1 MHFGDHK
8 QLMEHYVTHF
18 DSNYFLKGLALYR
31 SLVKHAG
38 PFKLWIVCMDEI
50 TAAMLERLKAQEIEV
65 IRLPDIEFPA
75 LLELKNTR
83 TWAEYCWT
91 VTPFLF
97 DAIFSRD
104 LSASRVTYLDS
115 DIWFRKS
122 PQLLLDELDQS
133 NKKVLITDHGY
144 SPELDQSAT
153 SGQYCVQ
160 FVTFARKGA
169 EALLRQWQGQCLDW
183 CFNRSEDGKFG
194 DQKYLDLWPEDFPN
208 VVHVL
213 ERQDRT
219 LAPWNALRFPYGNAV
234 FWHFHLLKI
243 KSDLKAGKFSIE
255 SEAGQYI
262 IPKVA
267 RDQVYANY
275 INELEISAKYAQALI

>member
-1 MHFGDHK
+1 
-8 QLMEHYVTHF
+8 
-18 DSNYFLKGLALYR
+18 
-31 SLVKHAG
+31 
-38 PFKLWIVCMDEI
+38 
-50 TAAMLERLKAQEIEV
+50 
-65 IRLPDIEFPA
+65 
-75 LLELKNTR
+75 
-83 TWAEYCWT
+83 
-91 VTPFLF
+91 
-97 DAIFSRD
+97 
-104 LSASRVTYLDS
+104 
-115 DIWFRKS
+115 
-122 PQLLLDELDQS
+122 
-133 NKKVLITDHGY
+133 
-144 SPELDQSAT
+144 
-153 SGQYCVQ
+153 VQ